1 MLAWRYLDG
10 AGRELGI
17 SEGFG
22 DRVAA
27 EGWMG
32 ESWSDLRERGV
43 EAVEL
48 IDTEDGRTVYR
59 MPLSETDT

>member
-22 DRVAA
+22 DRGAA
-27 EGWMG
+27 EDWMG
-32 ESWSDLRERGV
+32 ESWSDLRGRGV
-43 EAVEL
+43 EVVEL
-48 IDTEDGRTVYR
+48 IDTEDGRTMYR
-59 MPLSETDT
+59 MPLSNADT